1 MQGTKGRQQGEGESK
16 KSSSGNWLAMRLNRG
31 DVAVLGAGQATE
43 LDIGAEASS
52 EADAAR
58 DAGSG

>member
-1 MQGTKGRQQGEGESK
+1 MIGTKEIATGRRRVQ
-16 KSSSGNWLAMRLNRG
+16 KSNSGNWLAMRLNRG